1 MHAENQ
7 IISGFCA
14 LLQRKSLHFTA
25 MVQIYWELK
34 VKFKERDKFEAFYD
48 PKGEWVRFF
57 SKSPDY
63 QGTEVL
69 ESGENDGTFLI
80 LDEWT
85 SEEAFQAYVQA
96 NRTAYDQLEEK
107 AKQASRTKKRVW
119 ISLDPEEE

>member
-1 MHAENQ
+1 MHFCNQ
-7 IISGFCA
+7 QLIDSID
-14 LLQRKSLHFTA
+14 
-25 MVQIYWELK
+25 MYQIYWELK

-48 PKGEWVRFF
+48 PKGEWVKFF

-69 ESGENDGTFLI
+69 ESGENDGTFLV

-85 SEEAFQAYVQA
+85 SEEAFQAFIQK
-96 NRTAYDQLEEK
+96 NRPTYDQLEEK

-119 ISLDPEEE
+119 ISLDEE